1 MSSEL
6 LLALAGFAFV
16 ASITPGPNNLMVM
29 ASGANFGFRRTI
41 PHLAGI
47 LIGFVVMLLLVGIGL
62 ARIFEAFPAVRLALV
77 VVSSAYLGWLAWKI
91 ATAAPAE
98 EGDGVGQPFTFIQ
111 AALFQWVNPKAW
123 MMALTATTLYGAD
136 GSTAALALVA
146 LVFGAINVPCVAAWA
161 VAGQQAG
168 RWLSNAARLRIFNRT
183 MAILLLASLAPAIAG
198 EFA

>member
-91 ATAAPAE
+91 ATAAPAA

-123 MMALTATTLYGAD
+123 MMALTAATLYGAD

-168 RWLSNAARLRIFNRT
+168 RWLSDAGRLRMFNRT